1 VRGRGHRDGPQARAQ
16 LGENEGVEWLR
27 IRWGRVHSL
36 EVFLDTE
43 RVSSWE
49 ARHPDFAVLSAERPR

>member
-16 LGENEGVEWLR
+16 LG
-27 IRWGRVHSL
+27 RVRSL
-36 EVFLDTE
+36 EVFPDTE